1 MKSWEVFT
9 NKTNKTEFEVE
20 LSKIFE
26 DIAAEAN
33 TEVLSDCD

>member
-9 NKTNKTEFEVE
+9 NRTNKTEFETE

-26 DIAAEAN
+26 EMAAEAN
-33 TEVLSDCD
+33 TEVLIDCE